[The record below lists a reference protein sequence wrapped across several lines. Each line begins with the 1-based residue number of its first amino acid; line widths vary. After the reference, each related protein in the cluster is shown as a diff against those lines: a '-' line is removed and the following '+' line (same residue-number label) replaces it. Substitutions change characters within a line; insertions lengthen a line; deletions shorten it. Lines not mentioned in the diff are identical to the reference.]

1 MVSGK
6 VQLNIS
12 ALKTIYFGHKT
23 VFDDLLS
30 ASISHLFR
38 S

>member
-6 VQLNIS
+6 VQLNINT
-12 ALKTIYFGHKT
+12 LKQKYFGHKT
-23 VFDDLLS
+23 VLDDLLS

>member
-6 VQLNIS
+6 VQLNINT
-12 ALKTIYFGHKT
+12 LKQKYFGHKT
-23 VFDDLLS
+23 VLDDLLS
-30 ASISHLFR
+30 ESISHLLR